1 MTEETL
7 QLLVMGTHKAFRP
20 KGYRKHK
27 NVPRESKRRRS
38 KETLAKFGTYA
49 RKKLHDTFRRK
60 NKTHRISETLFTSQR
75 KARGSNPK
83 GSPADRV
90 VSSKLEYLEAGKHQN
105 LARQNFECGHATSPH
120 RGCREHTTREHG
132 RLIYENVG
140 SKIIHLSD
148 IFDDPLDDD
157 DGRLDIEFDT
167 IQQQM
172 YMEYPLPDPDDKNG
186 DKKGTNEIDRTKRRI
201 RMIKEASLNCTRNA
215 LRLAQEAE
223 ATGLRTADLLGQQ
236 SNILKNIEEDLN
248 IVGDHAYV
256 NKYNMNKLYGLKTA
270 KVVGNPFHPRRKSRG
285 SHSDQKVGRG
295 GAELLDSDI
304 TDFGNRVEP
313 NNYYL
318 TEERRKAGEK
328 TLLRHIAK
336 YQFESDHVD
345 NKIELEM
352 HRNLDAIEKFSG
364 RLHKMASSAAE
375 EIEGQREQ
383 LRQISADMG
392 RAAIKLNHNT
402 KELEKFGERS
412 GSSFGRFSQIYL

>member
-1 MTEETL
+1 
-7 QLLVMGTHKAFRP
+7 MGTHKAFRP

-27 NVPRESKRRRS
+27 NISKESKIKRS

-60 NKTHRISETLFTSQR
+60 NKTHRISEALFAPQR
-75 KARGSNPK
+75 KPK
-83 GSPADRV
+83 GSIPRDCPADKN
-90 VSSKLEYLEAGKHQN
+90 VSSKLEYSEIDEHQN
-105 LARQNFECGHATSPH
+105 LALRNFDYGHPMSPH
-120 RGCREHTTREHG
+120 RGCRERYNRENG

-140 SKIIHLSD
+140 PEIIHLSD
-148 IFDDPLDDD
+148 IFDDPLDDG
-157 DGRLDIEFDT
+157 DGRLDIELDT

-172 YMEYPLPDPDDKNG
+172 YMEYPFPDPDDKNS
-186 DKKGTNEIDRTKRRI
+186 DKGGTNEIDRTKRRI
-201 RMIKEASLNCTRNA
+201 RTVKEASLNCTRNA

-223 ATGLRTADLLGQQ
+223 VTGLRTAELLGQQ

-248 IVGDHAYV
+248 VVGDQACV
-256 NKYNMNKLYGLKTA
+256 NKYNMNKLNGLKTT

-285 SHSDQKVGRG
+285 RSRDQKVSRG
-295 GAELLDSDI
+295 GAELLDNDI
-304 TDFGNRVEP
+304 TGFSNRVDP
-313 NNYYL
+313 DNYYL
-318 TEERRKAGEK
+318 TEKRRKAGEE

-352 HRNLDAIEKFSG
+352 HRNLDAIEKYSG

-383 LRQISADMG
+383 IRQISADMG
-392 RAAIKLNHNT
+392 RAAKKLSYNT

-412 GSSFGRFSQIYL
+412 GSAFGRFSQIYL